1 MDGLSPIIEKVMSEE
16 DLDFQD
22 GLLLMRSK
30 NLPLIGA
37 LADHLRKK
45 TAGDRVMFVTNC
57 HINYSNVCTSKCKFC
72 AYFREEGQKGAFTLT
87 IEEILE
93 KAERALQMGA
103 TELHIVGSL
112 NPKLPFEYYEEV
124 LSKLHEKYPAMSLKA
139 YTAVEIAYLA
149 GSTGMSVKDVLERLK
164 KAGLTGLPGGGGE
177 IFNDKTRKRICPDK
191 ISGKQWLDVMET
203 AHRLGLKSNA
213 TMLYGHI
220 ESPED
225 IVDHILQIR
234 GMQKKTG
241 GFQAFIPLRFH
252 PDNTDLQKKGIIKF
266 APTGFD
272 DLKMIAV
279 SRLLLNGY
287 VNNIKTYW
295 VMAGEKM
302 AQIALH
308 YGANDIDGTVMEE
321 RITHAAGGATPEY
334 MPKDR
339 LIHLIKN
346 AGRIPVE
353 RTTNYE
359 VIREY
364 DNSNMYI
371 SLKDNQLKS

>member
-16 DLDFQD
+16 DLDFED

-37 LADHLRKK
+37 LADHIRKK

-93 KAERALQMGA
+93 KAERAVQMGA

-149 GSTGMSVKDVLERLK
+149 GSTGMSVKDVLVRLK
-164 KAGLTGLPGGGGE
+164 KAGLTSLPGGGGE
-177 IFNDKTRKRICPDK
+177 IFNEKTRKRICPDK
-191 ISGKQWLDVMET
+191 ISAKQWLDVMET
-203 AHRLGLKSNA
+203 AHGQGLKSNA

-220 ESPED
+220 ESPE
-225 IVDHILQIR
+225 
-234 GMQKKTG
+234 
-241 GFQAFIPLRFH
+241 
-252 PDNTDLQKKGIIKF
+252 
-266 APTGFD
+266 
-272 DLKMIAV
+272 
-279 SRLLLNGY
+279 
-287 VNNIKTYW
+287 
-295 VMAGEKM
+295 
-302 AQIALH
+302 
-308 YGANDIDGTVMEE
+308 
-321 RITHAAGGATPEY
+321 
-334 MPKDR
+334 
-339 LIHLIKN
+339 
-346 AGRIPVE
+346 
-353 RTTNYE
+353 
-359 VIREY
+359 
-364 DNSNMYI
+364 
-371 SLKDNQLKS
+371 